1 MRAPQTNAGS
11 VPRQLVPAGT
21 HAARIY
27 SIIDL
32 GTHQVEYQGE
42 SKAKRLVRLGWELLD
57 ETIEIQGEN
66 KPMVIGKEFTFSLHE
81 KAGLR
86 KAIESMMGKP
96 IKDSDVPTFDLEC
109 LIGIPVL
116 LGVVHEQ
123 SQAGNSY
130 AKITS
135 YSPPMKSM
143 KPRALSLEKQVFEL
157 LPSNYEAFKA
167 LPLWT
172 KRKIKEAKETPKD
185 WDPEATIDAKEDG
198 DEIPF

>member
-1 MRAPQTNAGS
+1 
-11 VPRQLVPAGT
+11 
-21 HAARIY
+21 
-27 SIIDL
+27 
-32 GTHQVEYQGE
+32 
-42 SKAKRLVRLGWELLD
+42 VRLGWELLD
-57 ETIEIQGEN
+57 ETISIGGEE

-96 IKDSDVPTFDLEC
+96 IKDSDVPSFDLEC

-157 LPSNYEAFKA
+157 VPTNYEAFKS

-185 WDPEATIDAKEDG
+185 WDPEATATEDG

>member
-1 MRAPQTNAGS
+1 MKAPQTNTGS
-11 VPRQLVPAGT
+11 GPRQIVPAGT

-27 SIIDL
+27 SIVDL

-42 SKAKRLVRLGWELLD
+42 SKSKRLVRIGWELLD
-57 ETIEIQGEN
+57 ETISIGGED

-135 YSPPMKSM
+135 FAPPMKSM
-143 KPRALSLEKQVFEL
+143 KPRALSLAPQVFEL
-157 LPSNYEAFKA
+157 LPNNYEAFKA

-172 KRKIKEAKETPKD
+172 KRKIKESKECPKD
-185 WDPEATIDAKEDG
+185 WDPEATATEEG
-198 DEIPF
+198 DEIQF

>member
-1 MRAPQTNAGS
+1 MKAPQTSSNSG
-11 VPRQLVPAGT
+11 PRQIVPAGT

-32 GTHQVEYQGE
+32 GTHMVEYQGE

-57 ETIEIQGEN
+57 ETIEIQGEQ

-81 KAGLR
+81 KSGLR
-86 KAIESMMGKP
+86 KAIESMMGKAL
-96 IKDSDVPTFDLEC
+96 KDSDVPTFDLEC

-135 YSPPMKSM
+135 FAPPMKSM
-143 KPRALSLEKQVFEL
+143 KPRALSLAPQVFEL
-157 LPSNYEAFKA
+157 LPNNYGAFKT

-172 KRKIKEAKETPKD
+172 KRKIKEAKECPKE
-185 WDPEATIDAKEDG
+185 WDPEATATEDG

>member
-1 MRAPQTNAGS
+1 MKAPQTNAGS
-11 VPRQLVPAGT
+11 GPRQIVPAGT

-57 ETIEIQGEN
+57 ETISIGGED

-81 KAGLR
+81 KSGLR

-116 LGVVHEQ
+116 LGVVHET
-123 SQAGNSY
+123 SQTGNTY

-135 YSPPMKSM
+135 FAPPMKSM
-143 KPRALSLEKQVFEL
+143 KPRALSLAQQVFEL
-157 LPSNYEAFKA
+157 LPSNYEAYKA

-172 KRKIKEAKETPKD
+172 KRKIKEAKETPKE
-185 WDPEATIDAKEDG
+185 WDPEAAATEDG

>member
-11 VPRQLVPAGT
+11 GPRQLVPAGT

-42 SKAKRLVRLGWELLD
+42 SRARRLVRIGWELLD
-57 ETIEIQGEN
+57 EIITIGDEE

-86 KAIESMMGKP
+86 KAIESMMGRP
-96 IKDSDVPTFDLEC
+96 MKDSDVPTFDLEC
-109 LIGIPVL
+109 IIGLPVL
-116 LGVVHEQ
+116 LGVVNEQ
-123 SQAGNSY
+123 SALGKNY

-143 KPRALSLEKQVFEL
+143 KPRELSLAKQVFEL
-157 LPSNYEAFKA
+157 HKDNYEAFKA
-167 LPLWT
+167 LPQWT
-172 KRKIKEAKETPKD
+172 KEKIKLARECPAD
-185 WDPEATIDAKEDG
+185 WDTTAVVEEKDG